1 MLKILI
7 GIVFILS
14 FKHLILCTSWASFS
28 INFVPVLGNN
38 KPCLSDINMEFIY
51 ILPGGS
57 VKWICMTVIIEASR

>member
-14 FKHLILCTSWASFS
+14 FKHINPVHFLGIYS
-28 INFVPVLGNN
+28 INFVPELGNT
-38 KPCLSDINMEFIY
+38 KPCLRDINMDFID